1 MPKISVKKPY
11 MVLVSVLVLVVLGV
25 TGFTRMTT
33 DFLPEMEL
41 PYMMVA
47 TAYPGASPQKVETEI
62 TDPIENNISTI
73 NGVKNVIS
81 TSSEN
86 SSSVML
92 EFENDTNMDSAMIK
106 VTTAI
111 NQLELPERSSKPIIL
126 EVSMDM
132 LPVSYISVDY
142 KGKEGTELSSY
153 INDEIIPELK
163 RQDGVASVQTAGMVT
178 DSLEIK
184 LSKKKV
190 DALND
195 KIRASVIEKLD
206 DAKAS
211 LNQAQSALNSAS
223 SNLQKQQKNLDK
235 QKNKTA
241 GETAKLTKMMNQ
253 ALATQTAMNSQ
264 VTSLEAYETGLK
276 AEKSGYEQMLNA
288 MGDQVKLLPEGNPA
302 RAQYDAATKRV
313 SEIDAELSN
322 IKTEKAAAKAASEAA
337 GKQLE
342 KATKN
347 YENVESGKMTAAA
360 AFGSG
365 AAQLSAA
372 QQTIADN
379 QKELDDGLKSYEDSR
394 KQALENADASQLLSL
409 DTLQGI
415 IDAQNF
421 SMPAGY
427 LNDEDMQYLLKID
440 EETKS
445 RKAMNNLIIANI
457 DGVGDIRM
465 KDVATVKVVDNAD
478 STYAKVNGNDAAV
491 LAVYKSSSA
500 GTSAVSKALKETEEK
515 LEKDNKGLNFTSLM
529 DQGDY
534 IAIIIQS
541 VFTNLIAGA
550 LLAILIL
557 ILFLRSIRP
566 TVVVALAIP
575 LSVLFAILAMYF
587 SDISM
592 NIISLSGLA
601 LGIGMLVDNAIVVV
615 ENIYR
620 LKAQGMSAARAA
632 VMGAN
637 QVAGAITA
645 STLTTICVF
654 VPIMFTDGLTKT
666 LMIDMALTITYSL
679 LASLIVALSVVPS
692 LSSTILKNAQPK
704 EEKFMNR
711 LKEKYE
717 TALTFCLRMKFV
729 PIAIAIVLLGICAA
743 KVMSTGIVII
753 PEMSSNQMSMQ
764 MQTKQESSTE
774 EDYELMDK
782 ISKEVAAVKGVKTV
796 GTIQATSLGMGGGS
810 QDKSYTAMVLLEDE
824 YANQNTKIAGKVEK
838 ILAGEELEE
847 FTVQASNMDTSQMFG
862 QGLQVDIYGDDEEEL
877 LRISKD
883 MMKLAGEIKGFEN
896 ISNNQDAREKEL
908 VLNIDK
914 DKAMHEGLTIAQIY
928 QALQKKLTTDQK
940 ATTIEMN
947 GSTMD
952 VNIVDKTDE
961 LTRSNLMDFEIEVE
975 QATGAS
981 QSGSPVSA
989 DGTGSG
995 NSGSDSGSSDSAESS
1010 EPKKVRLGDIATV
1023 TEQDGVSDINHENGS
1038 RMMRVTA
1045 DTKEGYNTTLLSRQ
1059 MQKKIDNY
1067 DAPSGYKLEIA
1078 GEVES
1083 VNKMVKD
1090 MLLMML
1096 VAVILIYLIMLAQF
1110 ANFLSPFIVM
1120 FTIPL
1125 AFTGGFIALMVTGQE
1140 LSIIALMGFLILSG
1154 VVVNNGIVFIDYANQ
1169 LRRAGMEKRRAL
1181 IETGKAR
1188 MRPIMMTALTT
1199 VLAMS
1204 VMAVSK
1210 GQGAEMGKG
1219 MAIVTIGGLLY
1230 ATLMTL
1236 FIVPVLYDIFYRKKE
1251 MKVVDLGNE
1260 EELRGTSAPQAILE
1274 TMGSA
1279 GQGAAPGAVT
1289 EAKGRSPLR
1298 SMQRGRRSR

>member
-86 SSSVML
+86 SSMVML

-211 LNQAQSALNSAS
+211 LDQAQSALNSAS
-223 SNLQKQQKNLDK
+223 SNLKKQQKNLDK
-235 QKNKTA
+235 QKGKTA

-264 VTSLEAYETGLK
+264 VTSLEAYEAGLS

-288 MGDQVKLLPEGNPA
+288 MGDQAELLPEGNPA
-302 RAQYDAATKRV
+302 RAQYDAAKKRV
-313 SEIDAELSN
+313 SEINAELSN

-342 KATKN
+342 QATKN

-365 AAQLSAA
+365 TAQLSAA

-427 LNDEDMQYLLKID
+427 VNDEDMQYLLKID

-445 RKAMNNLIIANI
+445 RNAMNNLVIANI

-491 LAVYKSSSA
+491 LAVYKASSA

-515 LEKDNKGLNFTSLM
+515 LEEDNKGLHFTSLM

-587 SDISM
+587 SNISM

-692 LSSTILKNAQPK
+692 LSSTLLKNAQPK

-711 LKEKYE
+711 LKDKYE
-717 TALTFCLRMKFV
+717 TALSFCLRMKFV

-764 MQTKQESSTE
+764 LQTKQESSTE
-774 EDYELMDK
+774 EDYKLMDK
-782 ISKEVAAVKGVKTV
+782 ISKEVAEVKGVKTV
-796 GTIQATSLGMGGGS
+796 GTIQATSLGMGGRS

-847 FTVQASNMDTSQMFG
+847 YTVQASNMDTSQMFG

-975 QATGAS
+975 QAAGQSAQSSSGA
-981 QSGSPVSA
+981 G
-989 DGTGSG
+989 
-995 NSGSDSGSSDSAESS
+995 SDSAEST
-1010 EPKKVRLGDIATV
+1010 ETKKVRLGDIATV
-1023 TEQDGVSDINHENGS
+1023 KEQDGVSDLRHENGS
-1038 RMMRVTA
+1038 RMMSVTA

-1059 MQKKIDNY
+1059 MQKKIDDY
-1067 DAPSGYKLEIA
+1067 KAPSGYKLEIA

-1083 VNKMVKD
+1083 VNKMVRD

-1140 LSIIALMGFLILSG
+1140 LSMIALMGFLILSG

-1260 EELRGTSAPQAILE
+1260 EELKGTSAPQAILE
-1274 TMGSA
+1274 TMGAA
-1279 GQGAAPGAVT
+1279 GQSAVA
-1289 EAKGRSPLR
+1289 EGRGRSPIR
-1298 SMQRGRRSR
+1298 SMQRGRRPR

>member
-86 SSSVML
+86 SSRVML

-211 LNQAQSALNSAS
+211 LDQAQSALNSAS

-427 LNDEDMQYLLKID
+427 VNDEDMQYLLKID

-445 RKAMNNLIIANI
+445 RKAMNNLVIANI

-478 STYAKVNGNDAAV
+478 NTYAKVNGNDAAV

-515 LEKDNKGLNFTSLM
+515 LEKDNKGLHFTSLM

-692 LSSTILKNAQPK
+692 LSSTLLKNAQPK

-961 LTRSNLMDFEIEVE
+961 LTRSNLLDFEIEVE
-975 QATGAS
+975 QAAG
-981 QSGSPVSA
+981 QSAQSS
-989 DGTGSG
+989 SG
-995 NSGSDSGSSDSAESS
+995 SGSDSGSSDSAESS
-1010 EPKKVRLGDIATV
+1010 GPKKVRLGDIATV
-1023 TEQDGVSDINHENGS
+1023 KEQDGVSDIRHENGS
-1038 RMMRVTA
+1038 RMMSVTA

-1083 VNKMVKD
+1083 VNKMVRD

-1140 LSIIALMGFLILSG
+1140 LSMIALMGFLILSG

-1260 EELRGTSAPQAILE
+1260 EELKGTSAPQAILE

-1279 GQGAAPGAVT
+1279 GQGAAPGALT
-1289 EAKGRSPLR
+1289 EGKSRSPLR
-1298 SMQRGRRSR
+1298 SMQRGRRPR

>member
-86 SSSVML
+86 SSRVML

-211 LNQAQSALNSAS
+211 LDQAQSALNSAS

-427 LNDEDMQYLLKID
+427 VNDEDMQYLLKID

-445 RKAMNNLIIANI
+445 RKAMNNLVIANI

-478 STYAKVNGNDAAV
+478 NTYAKVNGNDAAV

-515 LEKDNKGLNFTSLM
+515 LEKDNKGLHFTSLM

-692 LSSTILKNAQPK
+692 LSSTLLKNAQPK

-940 ATTIEMN
+940 ATTIERN

-952 VNIVDKTDE
+952 GIIVDKTDE
-961 LTRSNLMDFEIEVE
+961 LTRSNLLDFEIEVE
-975 QATGAS
+975 QAAG
-981 QSGSPVSA
+981 QSAQSS
-989 DGTGSG
+989 SG
-995 NSGSDSGSSDSAESS
+995 SGSDSGSSDSAESS
-1010 EPKKVRLGDIATV
+1010 GPKKVRLGDIATV
-1023 TEQDGVSDINHENGS
+1023 KEQDGVSDIRHENGS
-1038 RMMRVTA
+1038 RMMSVTA
-1045 DTKEGYNTTLLSRQ
+1045 DTKEGYNTTLLSRL
-1059 MQKKIDNY
+1059 MQKNIDNY

-1083 VNKMVKD
+1083 VNKMVRD

-1140 LSIIALMGFLILSG
+1140 LSMIALMGFLILSG

-1260 EELRGTSAPQAILE
+1260 EELKGTSAPQAILE

-1279 GQGAAPGAVT
+1279 GQGAAPGALT
-1289 EAKGRSPLR
+1289 EGKSRSPLR
-1298 SMQRGRRSR
+1298 SMQRGRRPR